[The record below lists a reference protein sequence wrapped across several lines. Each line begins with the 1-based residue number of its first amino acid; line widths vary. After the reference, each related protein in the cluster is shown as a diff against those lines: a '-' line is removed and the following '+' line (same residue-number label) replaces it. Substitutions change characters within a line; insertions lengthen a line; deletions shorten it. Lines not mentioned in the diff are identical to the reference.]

1 MRVKLWICIA
11 NLHIAFF
18 TAKWKC
24 LFFEICV
31 TQWDDLPK
39 LYMSESFVVEQCVSC
54 FREETSRCFMKN
66 EPSFCG
72 KWHVVLWK
80 VTRRFVE
87 SDTSFYEKQAVV
99 LWKVGK
105 GGEGIGKRWKKKIE
119 GGGDLIGEGRGVKIA
134 CWEMWNDECEKLLV
148 RAYIHVYNRSFCVF
162 AVTSVTVFGVTN
174 WNIVE

>member
-80 VTRRFVE
+80 VTRRF
-87 SDTSFYEKQAVV
+87 
-99 LWKVGK
+99 WKTTRCFVGSRK
-105 GGEGIGKRWKKKIE
+105 RMRRHRKEVRWWGGCWRIYRRREGLKNTCLEI
-119 GGGDLIGEGRGVKIA
+119 
-134 CWEMWNDECEKLLV
+134 WNERCENLLV
-148 RAYIHVYNRSFCVF
+148 RAYIHTYTGVF
-162 AVTSVTVFGVTN
+162 VFLLSQVSQWFT
-174 WNIVE
+174 